1 MIDTAMQQVAFRSAS
16 RNGEPMTYSAFDHP
30 YLSGLLGDEAVAAE
44 FSASA
49 DIHAMLAFE
58 AALARA
64 EAVHGIIPASAADRI
79 TEACRAFSPDVIALK
94 RVMAVDGVVVPELVR
109 QLRAAVG
116 GEAAEYVHFGATS
129 QDVIDTSLML
139 RLTSV
144 CRLLCG
150 RLDRLRGAFG
160 EIDRQWGANPLMAR
174 TRMQAAIAISVSD
187 RVNAW
192 NAPLASYEDRL
203 ERMAVVSF
211 PLQFGGAAGTLEKL
225 GDKAGVVRA
234 ALAEHLGLADHPQW
248 QSQRTTIADL
258 AHILSLISGSLGKFG
273 QDIALLAQA
282 CDEIELSG
290 GGGSSA
296 MPHKQNPVAAEALV
310 ALARFNAV
318 QLSGIHQSMVHEQE
332 RSGAAWTLEW
342 MILPQMAIA
351 CGASLRLA
359 SVLVDQIKRLGAE
372 GG

>member
-1 MIDTAMQQVAFRSAS
+1 MTASV
-16 RNGEPMTYSAFDHP
+16 FDHP
-30 YLSGLLGDEAVAAE
+30 FLSGLLGDEEIATF
-44 FSASA
+44 FSAEA
-49 DIHAMLAFE
+49 DIRAMLSFE
-58 AALARA
+58 AALAKAQA
-64 EAVHGIIPASAADRI
+64 EHGIVSKDEAARI
-79 TEACRAFSPDVIALK
+79 ADVCGNFLPDVLAL
-94 RVMAVDGVVVPELVR
+94 RRATATDGVVVPELIR
-109 QLRAAVG
+109 QLRKAIG
-116 GEAAEYVHFGATS
+116 GDAAEKLHFAATS

-139 RLTSV
+139 RLTWV

-150 RLDRLRGAFG
+150 RLDKLRAALE
-160 EIDRQWGANPLMAR
+160 EINRTWGSNPLMAQ
-174 TRMQAAIAISVSD
+174 TRMQAAIAITVSD
-187 RVNAW
+187 RVITW
-192 NAPLASYEDRL
+192 SAPLASYEDRL

-225 GDKAGVVRA
+225 GDKAGTVRA

-282 CDEIELSG
+282 GGEIELSG

-310 ALARFNAV
+310 SVARFNAV

-359 SVLVDQIKRLGAE
+359 STLVGQIKRLGLPRQ
-372 GG
+372 

>member
-1 MIDTAMQQVAFRSAS
+1 MTAS
-16 RNGEPMTYSAFDHP
+16 PFDHP
-30 YLSGLLGDEAVAAE
+30 FLSGLVGDDEIASY
-44 FSASA
+44 FSAEA
-49 DIHAMLAFE
+49 DLRAMAAFE
-58 AALARA
+58 AALAKA
-64 EAVHGIIPASAADRI
+64 EADHAVIPGEAARRI
-79 TEACRAFSPDVIALK
+79 AETCAGFSPDLASL
-94 RVMAVDGVVVPELVR
+94 RAATARDGVVVPDLVK

-116 GEAAEYVHFGATS
+116 EEAGKSLHLGATS

-150 RLDRLRGAFG
+150 RLDKLRGAFG

-225 GDKAGVVRA
+225 GDKASVMRA
-234 ALAEHLGLADHPQW
+234 SLAEHLGLADHPQW

-282 CDEIELSG
+282 GDEIELSG

-359 SVLVDQIKRLGAE
+359 SVLVGQIKRLGAE